1 MNRRKFMTQSA
12 AAAVVASASQ
22 LSHAKPSTPSTVSG
36 QVVTIGPDGDY
47 LEIADALS
55 AISPLASPSSPYILK
70 LLPGIHFVRGGEIV
84 IPSWIALAGC
94 GQQISTIDFEDEI
107 TYFSVSSNSKISD
120 VSMTAFRSSSQA
132 ASGMLVAK
140 RERVVDFYLENVT
153 FALTGGYQS
162 AIEQIWYNHVWYW
175 DNVNIYT
182 DSIGIIMRGYQYLR
196 NTNVFLSGNGTGT
209 PYYGIYVPSM
219 CRLYAWS
226 MRCGTGYGETTSAGF
241 GSDLEV
247 DNDADSDV
255 VGIFVPLDNPTNP
268 RLELHGLESYCR
280 NELASDVSSKVN
292 CMRIEAGIA
301 RLFGCFTQAE
311 TPSDWSLGEDLHVE
325 SGGTVEVYGCR
336 YTTVSGNLS
345 SRNQQAIARKTVSND
360 GETLSVDAE
369 TQHAGSMVMC
379 DACGGSFT
387 LLLPSDWAGG
397 QPPGM
402 LWTFIKT
409 DDTLNSVTIR
419 VPWGTISGKSEV
431 VLDVPYQRVQVLH
444 GDENSRKWFEV

>member
-1 MNRRKFMTQSA
+1 
-12 AAAVVASASQ
+12 
-22 LSHAKPSTPSTVSG
+22 
-36 QVVTIGPDGDY
+36 
-47 LEIADALS
+47 
-55 AISPLASPSSPYILK
+55 
-70 LLPGIHFVRGGEIV
+70 
-84 IPSWIALAGC
+84 
-94 GQQISTIDFEDEI
+94 
-107 TYFSVSSNSKISD
+107 
-120 VSMTAFRSSSQA
+120 
-132 ASGMLVAK
+132 
-140 RERVVDFYLENVT
+140 
-153 FALTGGYQS
+153 
-162 AIEQIWYNHVWYW
+162 
-175 DNVNIYT
+175 
-182 DSIGIIMRGYQYLR
+182 
-196 NTNVFLSGNGTGT
+196 
-209 PYYGIYVPSM
+209 
-219 CRLYAWS
+219 
-226 MRCGTGYGETTSAGF
+226 
-241 GSDLEV
+241 
-247 DNDADSDV
+247 
-255 VGIFVPLDNPTNP
+255 
-268 RLELHGLESYCR
+268 LHGLESYCR
-280 NELASDVSSKVN
+280 NGLASDVSSKVN
-292 CMRIEAGIA
+292 CMRLEAGIA